1 MRKLSVE
8 ICGGS
13 DLIICMTVGT
23 SLWMYFVPQKYE
35 NDKWM
40 MEENMKKVVARG
52 REATS
57 PPLVPVEPLPCLT
70 SGLPGPRRSLCL
82 FLSFR
87 ERHFGF

>member
-13 DLIICMTVGT
+13 DLIIRMTFGT

-40 MEENMKKVVARG
+40 SG
-52 REATS
+52 REY
-57 PPLVPVEPLPCLT
+57 EK
-70 SGLPGPRRSLCL
+70 SGGEREGGHISSPGPS
-82 FLSFR
+82 
-87 ERHFGF
+87 